1 MLVLNKKVSKFASE
15 QSGAFNVG
23 SGVGQNRNI
32 DMVIPSSLGVIS
44 LKDTFI
50 QLRASIILDPDFDD
64 VVVPYFLVNKNSQ
77 DVPVRNVDIIRNCR
91 MSCTNYGPL
100 EDIRRVNVLRKN
112 VQEHSEGV
120 SSKLSQGQTLYNLT
134 DSSTLRFA
142 SPFIE
147 IHKDDGFN
155 SKIVD
160 AHLRIKMSD
169 LFELGSVD
177 ALDLGQLGDIRV
189 HIELEQKDFFQ
200 VKSIGTDGSFFPK
213 YTDEE
218 EFQDI
223 VGVQGANVIT
233 SSYTYTE
240 KEQVPF
246 YQGQKIAISYN
257 YFDNSADETGAILLT
272 TITNVNIFKTQD
284 PADLTVSTF
293 DVSLTLAQP
302 LENSDN
308 GTGVVG
314 DYSNIVV
321 GLVAP
326 DDDAISDIQYLT
338 CELAVCHYLSPMTPK
353 MGLLEWTTYTTEE
366 YTNGF
371 LDLNKIFELESN
383 CTAVYVM
390 FANNN
395 GLISNF
401 TDHFSYRMRV
411 DNVDMYEYD
420 VEVNKTV
427 EDNNL
432 VAQTNDALYWD
443 ALTKLFTQTGKSLKC
458 LAPPFSTA
466 TIDSIEEYTNEMN
479 SQITILGTPTQLTPL
494 MKLFQLTIQNKMG
507 TPQTPIN
514 NIVLFKNVQKSIQL

>member
-23 SGVGQNRNI
+23 TGVGQNRNI
-32 DMVIPSSLGVIS
+32 DIVIPSSLGVIS

-50 QLRASIILDPDFDD
+50 QLRASIIVDPSNNDLI
-64 VVVPYFLVNKNSQ
+64 VPYFLVNKDSE

-112 VQEHSEGV
+112 VQEHSEGL
-120 SSKLSQGQTLYNLT
+120 SSKFTQGQTLYNLT
-134 DSSTLRFA
+134 DPSTLRFA

-160 AHLRIKMSD
+160 AHLRIKMED
-169 LFELGSVD
+169 LFELGSLD
-177 ALDLGQLGDIRV
+177 SLDLGQLGDLRI
-189 HIELEQKDFFQ
+189 HIELEQKDYFQ
-200 VKSIGTDGSFFPK
+200 VKSIDGGYFPK
-213 YTDEE
+213 IINENVFD
-218 EFQDI
+218 DI
-223 VGVQGANVIT
+223 TGVENANQIET
-233 SSYTYTE
+233 TRAYSAL
-240 KEQVPF
+240 EQVP
-246 YQGQKIAISYN
+246 YYEGQQLVLSFTFQPQTEANNPIDTSQQVTVTSVNISKIRDLN
-257 YFDNSADETGAILLT
+257 DNTMTGFLT
-272 TITNVNIFKTQD
+272 TLTFNPPFPNV
-284 PADLTVSTF
+284 PANYQVGVYEDIEA
-293 DVSLTLAQP
+293 SL
-302 LENSDN
+302 
-308 GTGVVG
+308 VV
-314 DYSNIVV
+314 
-321 GLVAP
+321 P
-326 DDDAISDIQYLT
+326 DDDAKTDIQYLT
-338 CELAVCHYLSPMTPK
+338 CELAVCHYLSPMSPK
-353 MGLLEWTTYTTEE
+353 MGLLEWSTYTTEE

-371 LDLNKIFELESN
+371 QDLNKIFELESN
-383 CTAVYVM
+383 CTAVLVM

-420 VEVNKTV
+420 VEVNKLA
-427 EDNNL
+427 EADNL
-432 VAQTNDALYWD
+432 ITLAHDALYWD
-443 ALTKLFTQTGKSLKC
+443 ALTKLFTQTGKPLKC
-458 LAPPFSTA
+458 LVPALSTA
-466 TIDSIEEYTNEMN
+466 SPGFNYTNELD